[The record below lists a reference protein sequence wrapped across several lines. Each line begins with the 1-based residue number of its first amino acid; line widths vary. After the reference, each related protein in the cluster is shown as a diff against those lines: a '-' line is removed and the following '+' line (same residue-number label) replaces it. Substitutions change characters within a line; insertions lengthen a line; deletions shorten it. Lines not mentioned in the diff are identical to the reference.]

1 MSPSFERGLGPR
13 HVFPAPGRRP
23 RGGPPRRRG
32 ASEPSDP
39 GRAWPVSWR
48 RQAAWPGLAGAGPP
62 SARRKPQQAWGDR
75 AAPRGHRW
83 TGSPI
88 HPSTGVGRLRRRQ
101 PGARRAGGL
110 PRQSRQPRSAGAGR
124 GGRELDART
133 RRAAW
138 GVLGAHRPEAGS
150 RVRERPTG
158 PRCVC
163 ATRI

>member
-23 RGGPPRRRG
+23 RGGPLRRRG

-48 RQAAWPGLAGAGPP
+48 RQAAWPGSAGAGPP

-88 HPSTGVGRLRRRQ
+88 HPSPGAGHQPWAASGGALLGHRGHRGRL
-101 PGARRAGGL
+101 
-110 PRQSRQPRSAGAGR
+110 
-124 GGRELDART
+124 ELDAAAGNWVLPHGNQLGRSRGPKPLGCGRLGGFRAGAPHWPGERT
-133 RRAAW
+133 RR
-138 GVLGAHRPEAGS
+138 V
-150 RVRERPTG
+150 
-158 PRCVC
+158 
-163 ATRI
+163 